1 MPTNAQLLAEIQTG
15 ALATQI
21 APLWSPVTD
30 NTDASVA
37 ALLNL
42 KNQPGYV
49 QPRDVIVYLAESFK
63 WGMVD
68 YCTLLGKMP
77 DGSAAPFQV
86 YSLFSILHLAAY
98 GTVNPPLHLQIGPLK
113 TAMSALVTAT
123 LITQAD
129 ADAIAAKEVKISRV
143 EVVWGY
149 DTVISQ
155 LQVSQ
160 GRTGAN

>member
-1 MPTNAQLLAEIQTG
+1 MPTNAQLLAEIQSG
-15 ALATQI
+15 LLAAEI

-30 NTDASVA
+30 NTDAAVA
-37 ALLNL
+37 AILNR
-42 KNQPGYV
+42 KDQPGYV
-49 QPRDVIVYLAESFK
+49 QPRDLIVYLAETFK

-86 YSLFSILHLAAY
+86 YALFSILHLAAY
-98 GTVNPPLHLQIGPLK
+98 GNVNPPLHLQIGPLK
-113 TAMSALVTAT
+113 VALASLVAAT

-129 ADAIAAKEVKISRV
+129 SDAIAAMEIKISRA
-143 EVVWGY
+143 EQAWGY

-155 LQVSQ
+155 TQIGLI
-160 GRTGAN
+160 RTGGN